1 MYLFQFKRAGRR
13 RCSTIDW
20 FNLGISVALPLG
32 SDYMSKI
39 LAVDAGNTRVKCAV
53 IEDGVVLEQ
62 WSYLSRHAKSK
73 TRSALLRS
81 DLPVVL
87 ASVAPSVTDAVTKFC
102 QAAGRKLFVVDA
114 VSQNV
119 FEANAELGADLVS
132 AAAAALKLH
141 ARGKPVAVIGL
152 GTAITLTAVD
162 RDGKFKGALF
172 TLGLKHT
179 RDTLARSCA
188 LLDHAAST
196 TPSTVALGNDTP
208 SCMDNGVLLATVGIA
223 RAYAEQA
230 RRELGNDTVVVATGG
245 DGKLVVPLVNA
256 GRRRK
261 LVNVIDSELT
271 LKGIFLVY
279 ESLRT
284 V

>member
-1 MYLFQFKRAGRR
+1 
-13 RCSTIDW
+13 
-20 FNLGISVALPLG
+20 
-32 SDYMSKI
+32 MSKI

-62 WSYLSRHAKSK
+62 WSYPTRLARSK
-73 TRSALLRS
+73 TRSALSRF

-87 ASVAPSVTDAVTKFC
+87 ASVVPSATEAVTRFC
-102 QAAGRKLFVVDA
+102 RSTHRRLSIVDA
-114 VSQNV
+114 VSQNI
-119 FEANAELGADLVS
+119 FEASTELGADLVS
-132 AAAAALKLH
+132 AAAAALRLH
-141 ARGKPVAVIGL
+141 ARGKPVAVLGF
-152 GTAITLTAVD
+152 GTAITMTAID

-172 TLGLKHT
+172 TLGLKPT

-196 TPSTVALGNDTP
+196 SPSSIALGNDTP

-230 RRELGNDTVVVATGG
+230 RNVLGGDAVVVATGG

-261 LVNVIDSELT
+261 LVNVVDDDLT
-271 LKGIFLVY
+271 LKGIYLVH
-279 ESLRT
+279 ESKGAR
-284 V
+284 